1 MGKGIHN
8 SFINQ
13 ALANCS
19 SFIVPILCQAE
30 EELRGEVNMGAI
42 DATVH
47 KKKAREYDIRSFP
60 TIKYFA
66 PGDKQ
71 KSYFPALDAI
81 EYEGGRT
88 AKEIVDWV
96 VEKLAEAEGK
106 PKNTKGDEAEI
117 DDSGSGAL
125 IQKCKKFTVC
135 VILLL
140 PNITHCDSGCRK
152 KYMVST
158 LKYIVCF

>member
-1 MGKGIHN
+1 MACRVLRALVWTLHGTKARMGKGVHN

-13 ALANCS
+13 ALVNYS
-19 SFIVPILCQAE
+19 SFIVPILYQAE
-30 EELRGEVNMGAI
+30 EELRGEVNMGAM

-81 EYEGGRT
+81 EYEG
-88 AKEIVDWV
+88 V
-96 VEKLAEAEGK
+96 VLPRKLWIG
-106 PKNTKGDEAEI
+106 
-117 DDSGSGAL
+117 L
-125 IQKCKKFTVC
+125 
-135 VILLL
+135 
-140 PNITHCDSGCRK
+140 
-152 KYMVST
+152 
-158 LKYIVCF
+158 